1 MSGTDQHTEVAAP
14 QADGSVIESSIDDRV
29 GTILLNR
36 PAAMNAITIALGTE
50 LEAALRTLAEQVDV
64 IVIRGSGGNFSVG
77 GDFNEL
83 QALREQGRE
92 AMAPLFANFTR
103 ACATIAELDVPVIAA
118 VEGYAMAGGFELM
131 QSADI
136 ALVHEKAKLAD
147 THSNHGMVP
156 GGGSTQRLPRL
167 VGRQRA
173 LAHILTGDRLSA
185 AEAVAWGLAY
195 KVIPADTFD
204 ADVADFARA
213 LAGKDRTALAR
224 SKRLVYQG
232 LQQPLED
239 GIAMEASVVLDHLS
253 EDSSGEGIDAFTKKK
268 GS

>member
-1 MSGTDQHTEVAAP
+1 MSTDKVNATATRVVET
-14 QADGSVIESSIDDRV
+14 SVDNRV

-36 PAAMNAITIALGTE
+36 PEAMNAITVALGTQ
-50 LEAALRTLAEQVDV
+50 LEAALRELATQADV
-64 IVIRGSGGNFSVG
+64 IVIRGAGENFSVG
-77 GDFNEL
+77 GDFHEL
-83 QALREQGRE
+83 QSLREQGRE
-92 AMAPLFANFTR
+92 AMAPLFGNFAR
-103 ACATIAELDVPVIAA
+103 ACSTIAEIDVPVIAA
-118 VEGYAMAGGFELM
+118 VEGFAMAGGFELM

-185 AEAVAWGLAY
+185 ADAVTWGLAY
-195 KVIPADTFD
+195 KMFTAAEFD
-204 ADVADFARA
+204 SSVAEFARK
-213 LAGKDRTALAR
+213 LADKDRAALTR
-224 SKRLVYQG
+224 SKRLVYAG
-232 LQQPLED
+232 LELPLSE
-239 GIAMEASVVLDHLS
+239 GIEMEAQVVLDHLS
-253 EDSSGEGIDAFTKKK
+253 EDVSGTGIEAFTEKK